1 MYKNVIIKCF
11 YTIDINVIN
20 KQYDDNIVF
29 IYNEIHTNIYLL

>member
-1 MYKNVIIKCF
+1 MYKKCVSF

-29 IYNEIHTNIYLL
+29 IYNEIHQYMYLL